1 MEEKYS
7 ADETKSIRIGIIS
20 LIAII
25 IMVFM
30 TISHN
35 ASIKKEGDGNTY
47 KIYANFGRTDG
58 LNVGD
63 VVRMSGVSI
72 GRVIASEL
80 DADYNSKLT
89 FEIGDEYKIP
99 DDSSASIISFGL
111 IGGKYVEIDVGGS
124 EDFLTSG
131 DSISYTQDALVVEEL
146 LDRIISMGKSKKK
159 PIDEDNAIK
168 TNIENVVENIE
179 YENTSLE
186 EKGGSNE

>member
-7 ADETKSIRIGIIS
+7 ADEAKSIRIGIVS

-25 IMVFM
+25 IMVFI

-47 KIYANFGRTDG
+47 KVYASFGRTDG

-124 EDFLTSG
+124 EDFLHPG
-131 DSISYTQDALVVEEL
+131 DSIGYTQDALVVEEL
-146 LDRIISMGKSKKK
+146 LDRIISMGKSKNK
-159 PIDEDNAIK
+159 PIDDNNINSDIENVLE
-168 TNIENVVENIE
+168 NIEN
-179 YENTSLE
+179 ENTSLE
-186 EKGGSNE
+186 EKGDSYE